1 MRTLI
6 FFLASFFFIALVP
19 AVRAEDSLF
28 DEKKKDAASSLKVEI
43 ENDRPVRTDENRR
56 YVQPSRN
63 YTAEKVL
70 SLDDKFEK
78 LSKRMDSLEREF
90 SELKNKRG
98 K

>member
-6 FFLASFFFIALVP
+6 FFLASFFFIASAQP
-19 AVRAEDSLF
+19 ALAEDSLF

-70 SLDDKFEK
+70 SLEDQFGK

-90 SELKNKRG
+90 AELKNKRG